1 MLRPLTWLIS
11 LALHSAIALV
21 FLMPAGNAALEKGS
35 GQDAMIVEQGIALEG
50 LAKLGADEASVKAV
64 EATPAEAAAAT
75 PPEEVQPVEDAK
87 VIASTEGLKQD
98 VPFEPKPEEIKPVPP
113 QPVVQPRPEQVQPLP
128 RQRVAT
134 LQQETTVEQHQSSG
148 KALLGGDTTT
158 RSAYLGTLRSR
169 LERAKINPRSG
180 ISGTAVVDFVVDANG
195 RVISRE
201 VRVSSGHKVLDDAAL
216 ASIDK
221 ASPFPPMP
229 KTLNQAKIEVSV
241 PFKFSVR

>member
-11 LALHSAIALV
+11 LALHAAIALF

-35 GQDAMIVEQGIALEG
+35 GQDAMVVDQGIALEG
-50 LAKLGADEASVKAV
+50 MAKLGEDEASVKAV
-64 EATPAEAAAAT
+64 EATPTEAAAT
-75 PPEEVQPVEDAK
+75 PPEEIRPVEDAK
-87 VIASTEGLKQD
+87 VIASTEGPEQD
-98 VPFEPKPEEIKPVPP
+98 VPFDPKPEEIKPVPS
-113 QPVVQPRPEQVQPLP
+113 QPVVEPRPEQVQPLP

-180 ISGTAVVDFVVDANG
+180 ISGTTVVDFVVDANG
-195 RVISRE
+195 RVISRG
-201 VRVSSGHKVLDDAAL
+201 VRISSGHKILDDAAL

-229 KTLNQAKIEVSV
+229 KALNQAQIEISV